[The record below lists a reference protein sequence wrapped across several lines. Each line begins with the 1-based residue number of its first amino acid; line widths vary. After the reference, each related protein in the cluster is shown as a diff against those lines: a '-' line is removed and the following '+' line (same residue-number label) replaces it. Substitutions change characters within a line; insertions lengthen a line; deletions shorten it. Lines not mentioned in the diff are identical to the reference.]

1 MHCRICGS
9 DRLESL
15 GIESL
20 LFPGQSYAPDVHLY
34 ENYVCPGCGVVSGQ
48 PEPSDEDLAE
58 HYNSTYRISRD
69 ALEIGGAQI
78 DAPIDMTIA
87 GRSLARVK
95 NFHALIEKNVSSLG
109 DLRPGEEDLVVDY
122 GAYQGMFLHGVS
134 QIWPCR
140 CLAYDYSENGI
151 AFAREYLGYKDSVV
165 AQDIYE
171 DRFDQRP
178 RFVTM
183 IHSLEHLREPQR
195 FLRHVSENI
204 LVEDGYL
211 YIEVPNLYGT
221 ALCEPV
227 HFFTYSKDSLKYLLA
242 KCGFELVDMA
252 TSGFPVGAE
261 FTAHNAEQNII
272 CLARNSGE
280 MRAEAPEAG
289 VDTGLIRRDLRAA
302 YARHSAAATRR
313 QIGAAFREAAKS
325 IYYLGVTQI
334 LERLS
339 LRLSMR
345 VVKWLGLRK

>member
-1 MHCRICGS
+1 
-9 DRLESL
+9 
-15 GIESL
+15 
-20 LFPGQSYAPDVHLY
+20 
-34 ENYVCPGCGVVSGQ
+34 
-48 PEPSDEDLAE
+48 
-58 HYNSTYRISRD
+58 
-69 ALEIGGAQI
+69 
-78 DAPIDMTIA
+78 
-87 GRSLARVK
+87 
-95 NFHALIEKNVSSLG
+95 
-109 DLRPGEEDLVVDY
+109 
-122 GAYQGMFLHGVS
+122 MFLHGVS